1 MTCQSYAK
9 LSVCLLIAFGLIASS
24 TPSPQAE
31 PATVQ
36 AAPVEAVAAPVEPV
50 APVEHQAATPKI
62 SVPVGRH
69 LNVQTGI
76 ASWYGI
82 HWQGRKTASGD
93 RFDVRKLTAAH
104 RSLPLNTV
112 VRVTN
117 LLNGHS
123 VEVLINDRGPY
134 VGKRVIDL
142 SEAAAREISM
152 TKKGLVPVRI
162 EIIEPA

>member
-1 MTCQSYAK
+1 MSFRLTAT
-9 LSVCLLIAFGLIASS
+9 LSVSLVLELAFLAPSLLL
-24 TPSPQAE
+24 PKPE
-31 PATVQ
+31 PAPTVLVASAEARSEA
-36 AAPVEAVAAPVEPV
+36 AAPVENWIVPV
-50 APVEHQAATPKI
+50 AETVTAPEAQNEDVQ
-62 SVPVGRH
+62 VG
-69 LNVQTGI
+69 T

-82 HWQGRKTASGD
+82 HWQGRRTASGV

-117 LLNGHS
+117 LLNGDS
-123 VEVLINDRGPY
+123 VVVTINDRGPY

-142 SEAAAREISM
+142 SEAAAKRISM

-162 EIIEPA
+162 ETLRPT

>member
-9 LSVCLLIAFGLIASS
+9 LSVCLLIALGLLASS
-24 TPSPQAE
+24 TPSPEAAPQAAAE
-31 PATVQ
+31 
-36 AAPVEAVAAPVEPV
+36 AAPVEAVATPAEPATPAEEQAAVPAIAVPV
-50 APVEHQAATPKI
+50 A
-62 SVPVGRH
+62 RH
-69 LNVQTGI
+69 VQTGI

-82 HWQGRKTASGD
+82 HWQGRKTASGA
-93 RFDVRKLTAAH
+93 RFDVKKLTAAH
-104 RSLPLNTV
+104 RSLPLNTW

-152 TKKGLVPVRI
+152 TKRGLVPVRI
-162 EIIEPA
+162 EIIQPA